1 MFFFT
6 DLIKTLKD
14 FYPDEY
20 RARLIEQ
27 KKYLNKKFSPLPH
40 QKTALDHSPEYI
52 HNRILGHR
60 YQSNPSQPRV
70 KVILTGF
77 LILVCFVPAVSLGK
91 AVMNSAYGLVQD
103 IMTWL

>member
-1 MFFFT
+1 M
-6 DLIKTLKD
+6 
-14 FYPDEY
+14 
-20 RARLIEQ
+20 

-40 QKTALDHSPEYI
+40 QKTALDQSSEYI
-52 HNRILGHR
+52 RNRILGHR

-91 AVMNSAYGLVQD
+91 AVMNSA
-103 IMTWL
+103 